1 MGKEMQI
8 NGNWGLPWSKVDCG
22 CLEEA
27 GGLCLSAGGPGERTI
42 LGKVSVYCEGRY
54 KWWWDWLLGIST
66 DLLG

>member
-1 MGKEMQI
+1 MQI

-42 LGKVSVYCEGRY
+42 LGEVSLCTRKAGVSGGEIGC
-54 KWWWDWLLGIST
+54 
-66 DLLG
+66 

>member
-1 MGKEMQI
+1 MENEMQI

-42 LGKVSVYCEGRY
+42 LGFWGRY
-54 KWWWDWLLGIST
+54 LCVL
-66 DLLG
+66 